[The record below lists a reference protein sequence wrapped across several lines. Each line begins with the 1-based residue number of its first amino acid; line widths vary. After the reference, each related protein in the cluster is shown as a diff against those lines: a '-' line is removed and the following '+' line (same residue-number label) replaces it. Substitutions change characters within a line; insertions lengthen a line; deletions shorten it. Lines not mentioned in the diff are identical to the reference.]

1 MVTETKKHKSNN
13 KKRTFKNMACNPKT
27 EGRTPVKDSCLTPE
41 ILVKIRDEFN
51 KHHKE
56 DPLHNTDY
64 IDLWKKL
71 KYRLAHCDK
80 EDCWLEQIKDIELRK
95 QIDKMSF
102 APDKPL
108 EWKKNPRAWLSNF
121 DIMKVLRQYEDIP
134 FHGSKKFKPANN
146 LIRPADSDS
155 SWSMTADEINPSP
168 KGADLN
174 LQRFKLLGP
183 TPIDFDSRP
192 ADMNGECVWE
202 EICNFEVETYLK
214 KGKTKI
220 GIVFNLDNHNQG
232 GSHWVSMF
240 VDLEDAFIFYFD
252 SNGEKIK
259 PRINKLVKRIIE
271 QGKHLDTPMHFE
283 FYENYPN
290 EHQQQNTEC
299 GMYSLFF
306 IIAMLTNRAGPKK
319 FSNSKQKIN
328 YFKNKIIPDSYVFR
342 YRNKYFND

>member
-1 MVTETKKHKSNN
+1 MVTEKYKNRRNTKHK
-13 KKRTFKNMACNPKT
+13 KTFKNMACNPKT

-41 ILVKIRDEFN
+41 ILIKIKDEFN
-51 KHHKE
+51 KHHKD
-56 DPLHNTDY
+56 DPVHNTDY

-134 FHGSKKFKPANN
+134 FQGSKK
-146 LIRPADSDS
+146 
-155 SWSMTADEINPSP
+155 
-168 KGADLN
+168 
-174 LQRFKLLGP
+174 FKLLGP

-202 EICNFEVETYLK
+202 EICNFEVDTYLK

-220 GIVFNLDNHNQG
+220 GIVFNLDNHTQG

-306 IIAMLTNRAGPKK
+306 IIAMLTNKAGPKK

>member
-1 MVTETKKHKSNN
+1 MVEQTTKKFPIFKQHN
-13 KKRTFKNMACNPKT
+13 KRKTFKNMACNPKT
-27 EGRTPVKDSCLTPE
+27 DGKTPVKDSCLTPE
-41 ILVKIRDEFN
+41 ILIKIKDEFN
-51 KHHKE
+51 KHHKD
-56 DPLHNTDY
+56 DPIHYTDY

-71 KYRLAHCDK
+71 KYRLNHCDK

-95 QIDKMSF
+95 QVDKMSF

-134 FHGSKKFKPANN
+134 FEGKKK
-146 LIRPADSDS
+146 
-155 SWSMTADEINPSP
+155 
-168 KGADLN
+168 
-174 LQRFKLLGP
+174 FKLLGP

-192 ADMNGECVWE
+192 SDMNGECVWE
-202 EICNFEVETYLK
+202 EICNFDVKTYLN

-220 GIVFNLDNHNQG
+220 GIVFNLDKHTQG
-232 GSHWVSMF
+232 GSHWVSLF

-252 SNGEKIK
+252 SNGEKMK
-259 PRINKLVKRIIE
+259 RQINALVKRVIE
-271 QGKHLDTPMHFE
+271 QGKSLDTPIHFK

-306 IIAMLTNRAGPKK
+306 IISMITNRAGPKK
-319 FSNSKQKIN
+319 FSNFTQKIN
-328 YFKNKIIPDSYVFR
+328 YFKNKIIPDNYVFR